1 MVEARDSISATA
13 KSAAPWVA
21 LLLLVVA
28 AGLAVNDESMRLKAL
43 RTVLVLMAAAEGMAG
58 FMYVFRARRM
68 AERAGR
74 PYAPAYHGVM
84 QDFGFYNLAMAL
96 LLALCALE
104 PGRNIVVLRATMR
117 STPFTEGRTS
127 CDTSGTTSAARPAS
141 RLVLVVS
148 NYETRCNSSSRSR
161 ACSCSIRPRAAE
173 VKTRYGL
180 CMKGSRNPLELIPSP
195 AR

>member
-104 PGRNIVVLRATMR
+104 PGRNIVVLRATIALYAVH
-117 STPFTEGRTS
+117 G
-127 CDTSGTTSAARPAS
+127 GTHVLRYFGYYFGGEARIPTRARRLELRDALQLVVALAGMLVFYPAAS
-141 RLVLVVS
+141 R
-148 NYETRCNSSSRSR
+148 
-161 ACSCSIRPRAAE
+161 
-173 VKTRYGL
+173 
-180 CMKGSRNPLELIPSP
+180 
-195 AR
+195 